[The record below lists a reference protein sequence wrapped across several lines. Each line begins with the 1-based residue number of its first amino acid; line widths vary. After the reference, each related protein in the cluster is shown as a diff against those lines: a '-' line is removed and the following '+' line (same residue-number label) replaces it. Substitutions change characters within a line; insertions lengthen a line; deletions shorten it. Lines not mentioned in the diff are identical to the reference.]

1 MAKKKSLYTVREAV
15 EIAFKK
21 MDSKFHSIHLCQ
33 MVREL
38 TSRPFL
44 MDGTILRRLRE
55 AREDNPEIF
64 GYVVKDHERSIY
76 RKKDLISAKKQETTA

>member
-1 MAKKKSLYTVREAV
+1 MAKRKSLYTVREAV
-15 EIAFKK
+15 EIAFKN
-21 MDSKFHSIHLCQ
+21 MDTKFHLIHLCQ

-55 AREDNPEIF
+55 ARENNADLF
-64 GYVVKDHERSIY
+64 GYTVEDHDRSIY
-76 RKKDLISAKKQETTA
+76 KKSSSVG